1 MISQLKSWIVNI
13 CSTVFFITAV
23 EMLLP
28 NNSLKK
34 YGKFVLGLILVSVLI
49 NPIIKLFNKDF
60 DMKFYANNMLNEI
73 EQNEYKKDIDT
84 YKNKNIEN
92 TLDNFENN
100 LEKICIEKLEEKYPS
115 TNFKVEVQAS
125 FDDKKEKFKI
135 HNINIGV
142 KEGKVDKVRK
152 IEINL
157 KNKDLSDVEKVD
169 KQIENDIKNYLSS
182 LFKINKD
189 VIFVYKL

>member
-100 LEKICIEKLEEKYPS
+100 LEKTCIEKLEEKYPS